1 MKTKK
6 KNPVWKKWWVWA
18 SVGVIILSIITGEGG
33 NIGFRMNKDAAL
45 EEAEECLRYGAY
57 SYEGLIEELNEYR
70 GFAEDTA
77 VFAADNCGADWNEQ
91 AVQYAD
97 RMLDYGYYSYDGVVK
112 LLKQNDFTEEQA
124 VYGADNCGADWF
136 EQAAKCA
143 KNYLDYTSFSKSG
156 LIDQLEFEG
165 FTEEQAEF
173 GAKENGFT

>member
-70 GFAEDTA
+70 GFAEDAA
-77 VFAADNCGADWNEQ
+77 VYAADNCGADWNEQ

-136 EQAAKCA
+136 KQAEKAA
-143 KNYLDYTSFSKSG
+143 EEYGNGIFSDKEA
-156 LIDQLEFEG
+156 LKKFLQREG
-165 FTEEQAEF
+165 FTEEQINQAL
-173 GAKENGFT
+173 N

>member
-91 AVQYAD
+91 AAKKAK
-97 RMLDYGYYSYDGVVK
+97 SY
-112 LLKQNDFTEEQA
+112 LEFTA
-124 VYGADNCGADWF
+124 
-136 EQAAKCA
+136 
-143 KNYLDYTSFSKSG
+143 FSRQG
-156 LIDQLEFEG
+156 LIDQLKYEG
-165 FTEEQAEF
+165 FTDAQAAY
-173 GAKENGFT
+173 GVKSVGY